1 MSGSTTTSSS
11 PQDYHRV
18 LHQVRTATLRPSA
31 KAVAFAL
38 LTRAGNKLLA
48 FPSLKT
54 IAQDSGLSVRGVR
67 LALRALEEAKII
79 LTIPRKRK
87 DGSATSNVY
96 RFICSG
102 GQETSAAHEV
112 KDKSNEKHTGRAS
125 QYGSRKNRG
134 SFRIEPQEFKKAL
147 TCWNTLKIAQTHK
160 YVSENDATLVH
171 WFSSWAKCLRLWR
184 EGKIDNPGGLLTSVI
199 KRNEL
204 GTFYANK
211 DQDAGMIALRNVRKM
226 GVPAYC

>member
-1 MSGSTTTSSS
+1 MSRSTNTSSS
-11 PQDYHRV
+11 AQDYHRV

-54 IAQDSGLSVRGVR
+54 IASDSGLSVRGVR
-67 LALRALEEAKII
+67 LALRTLEEAKII

-96 RFICSG
+96 RFICSVG
-102 GQETSAAHEV
+102 RERSASHEVEKETS
-112 KDKSNEKHTGRAS
+112 EKHTRHES
-125 QYGSRKNRG
+125 QYASRKKRG
-134 SFRIEPQEFKKAL
+134 SFKLEPHDFKKAL
-147 TCWNTLKIAQTHK
+147 NCWKTLKVAQTHK
-160 YVSENDATLVH
+160 YVDENDATLVD

-184 EGKIDNPGGLLTSVI
+184 EGKIENPGGLLTSVI

-211 DQDAGMIALRNVRKM
+211 DQDAGMIALHHVRRM
-226 GVPAYC
+226 GVAAY

>member
-1 MSGSTTTSSS
+1 MSGSTNTSSS
-11 PQDYHRV
+11 AQAYHSV
-18 LHQVRTATLRPSA
+18 LHQVRTATLKPSA

-54 IAQDSGLSVRGVR
+54 ISQDSGLSVRGVR
-67 LALRALEEAKII
+67 LALRTLEEAKII

-102 GQETSAAHEV
+102 GKEESASHEV
-112 KDKSNEKHTGRAS
+112 KDKSNEKHTRRAS
-125 QYGSRKNRG
+125 HYGSQKKRG

-147 TCWNTLKIAQTHK
+147 TCWKTLKVAQTHK
-160 YVSENDATLVH
+160 YVDENDATLVH

-184 EGKIDNPGGLLTSVI
+184 EGKIENPGGLLTSVI

-211 DQDAGMIALRNVRKM
+211 DQDAGMIALHHVRKM
-226 GVPAYC
+226 GIPAY